1 MTYVNKEDLLQ
12 YLRNTLETEAPALPE
27 SWVSG
32 FDDAYRGLIESVE
45 EGRFDVEAAP
55 ESIPEPIKL
64 AVDGNIVAES
74 YTGSSVTPLNTLPHN
89 YTKDVLEALLE
100 ASEDF
105 YDASEIQALLK
116 GAIQAIPKGKGVIL

>member
-1 MTYVNKEDLLQ
+1 MTYIDKEKLLEH
-12 YLRNTLETEAPALPE
+12 LGKVLSTEITVPFTGGGYEGGAKD
-27 SWVSG
+27 S
-32 FDDAYRGLIESVE
+32 YRGLIGLIEI
-45 EGRFDVEAAP
+45 GHFDVEA
-55 ESIPEPIKL
+55 SPEPNKL
-64 AVDGNIVAES
+64 AVDGKIIAES
-74 YTGSSVTPLNTLPHN
+74 ATVGSVTPLNTLPHN

>member
-1 MTYVNKEDLLQ
+1 MTYIDKEKLLQ
-12 YLRNTLETEAPALPE
+12 WINLALDTDAGTLPDN
-27 SWVSG
+27 WVEG
-32 FDDAYRGLIESVE
+32 YDDACRDFISRIE
-45 EGRFDVEAAP
+45 EGRFDAEAAS

-74 YTGSSVTPLNTLPHN
+74 FTGSSVTPINTLPHN

-116 GAIQAIPKGKGVIL
+116 GAIQVIPKGKGVIL

>member
-1 MTYVNKEDLLQ
+1 MKLIDGEALLTTMKNKLKYPEDDYDGGYQ
-12 YLRNTLETEAPALPE
+12 DAVETCMDEIKAAL
-27 SWVSG
+27 
-32 FDDAYRGLIESVE
+32 SVAKE
-45 EGRFDVEAAP
+45 EAA
-55 ESIPEPIKL
+55 PEPIKL
-64 AVDGNIVAES
+64 AVDGNIVATS
-74 YTGSSVTPLNTLPHN
+74 FTGSSVTPLNTLPHN

>member
-1 MTYVNKEDLLQ
+1 MTYIDKEKLLEH
-12 YLRNTLETEAPALPE
+12 LGKVLTTEITVPFTGGGYEGGAKD
-27 SWVSG
+27 S
-32 FDDAYRGLIESVE
+32 YRGLIGLIEI
-45 EGRFDVEAAP
+45 GRFDVEA
-55 ESIPEPIKL
+55 SPEPIKL

-74 YTGSSVTPLNTLPHN
+74 FTGSSVTPLNTLPHN

-116 GAIQAIPKGKGVIL
+116 GAIQAISKGKGVIL

>member
-1 MTYVNKEDLLQ
+1 LEYPEDDYDEGYQDAVETCMDEIKAALSVAKEED
-12 YLRNTLETEAPALPE
+12 
-27 SWVSG
+27 S
-32 FDDAYRGLIESVE
+32 
-45 EGRFDVEAAP
+45 
-55 ESIPEPIKL
+55 PEPIKL

-74 YTGSSVTPLNTLPHN
+74 FTGSSVTPINTLPNN

>member
-1 MTYVNKEDLLQ
+1 MKLIDGEALLTTMKNKLEYPEDDYDEGYQ
-12 YLRNTLETEAPALPE
+12 DAVETCMDEIKAAL
-27 SWVSG
+27 
-32 FDDAYRGLIESVE
+32 SVAKE
-45 EGRFDVEAAP
+45 EAA
-55 ESIPEPIKL
+55 PEPIKL
-64 AVDGNIVAES
+64 AVDGNIVATS
-74 YTGSSVTPLNTLPHN
+74 FTGSSVTPINTLPHN